1 MVRLVL
7 FCAINTVDTR
17 WPRTGT
23 HNVRRP
29 GNRVPRASS
38 IRSSCVSNIHYI
50 ALDFYDADHIQKDY
64 LNLQPTL
71 DFRTSDGFFAGVVDP
86 YKDFTYL
93 EDDFLAQ
100 RKYFR

>member
-1 MVRLVL
+1 MLG
-7 FCAINTVDTR
+7 CYINTVGTR
-17 WPRTGT
+17 WPITGT
-23 HNVRRP
+23 HKVRRP
-29 GNRVPRASS
+29 GNRVPRASF

-50 ALDFYDADHIQKDY
+50 ALDFYDVDHIWAVY
-64 LNLQPTL
+64 LLLQPAL
-71 DFRTSDGFFAGVVDP
+71 DFRAGDGFFAGVVDP